1 MWKYFEGL
9 INAFPDQVTA
19 SDSSAKPASTT
30 PENTNQP
37 PTNFFG
43 FIRFYSRG
51 IWKFLVA
58 VSIIS
63 ALIALGEALFFY
75 YIGLFVDELNVATT
89 STYWEVCGT
98 TVLSFLALV
107 VVILPLLSLV
117 HHLLLN
123 QTIRANYPM
132 QIRYRMHLY
141 LLKQS
146 LGFFAS
152 DYSGR
157 ISQKVMQ
164 TALGVRE
171 VVIKFTNVIVHIV
184 VYFITM
190 LGMLWE
196 ADYHLMLLLLIWL
209 ALYVTIMAV
218 FIPKLRRQSDI
229 NAERRSVMMGGI
241 VDSYANIQTVKLFSK
256 NRLEEEY
263 ARDIMRSALSSEYQM
278 MRLVT
283 KFDLSVQIINYLLI
297 AALVLMSLFLWKNGI
312 VLVGSVAVSLGLAIR
327 INNLSQWVM
336 WEVGMLFENIGNVQN
351 GMQTITKPLEVKDPQ
366 TPVSAEGIKGHIEF
380 KDVNFSYN
388 GRVPVFTH
396 LNLSIKPGERIGI
409 VGQSGSGK
417 STLLNLLLRFY
428 DVNSG
433 SILLD
438 GTDIR
443 NFKQDELRSQI
454 AMVSQDTSLLHRS
467 IRENILYGR
476 VFVSGEHEL
485 AEASLREA
493 ADRACALEFIEELS
507 DNFGNSGFDTQVGDR
522 GVRLSGGQRQ
532 RIALAR
538 VILRNSPILVLDE
551 ATSALDSNV
560 EESIKK
566 NLKLLMENKTVIAV
580 AHRLSTIAQMDRLIV
595 LDHGVIAETG
605 THAELIA
612 KGGIYAGLWQRQT
625 DGFIANK

>member
-1 MWKYFEGL
+1 M
-9 INAFPDQVTA
+9 
-19 SDSSAKPASTT
+19 
-30 PENTNQP
+30 
-37 PTNFFG
+37 
-43 FIRFYSRG
+43 
-51 IWKFLVA
+51 
-58 VSIIS
+58 
-63 ALIALGEALFFY
+63 
-75 YIGLFVDELNVATT
+75 
-89 STYWEVCGT
+89 
-98 TVLSFLALV
+98 
-107 VVILPLLSLV
+107 
-117 HHLLLN
+117 
-123 QTIRANYPM
+123 
-132 QIRYRMHLY
+132 
-141 LLKQS
+141 
-146 LGFFAS
+146 
-152 DYSGR
+152 
-157 ISQKVMQ
+157 
-164 TALGVRE
+164 
-171 VVIKFTNVIVHIV
+171 
-184 VYFITM
+184 
-190 LGMLWE
+190 
-196 ADYHLMLLLLIWL
+196 
-209 ALYVTIMAV
+209 
-218 FIPKLRRQSDI
+218 
-229 NAERRSVMMGGI
+229 
-241 VDSYANIQTVKLFSK
+241 
-256 NRLEEEY
+256 
-263 ARDIMRSALSSEYQM
+263 
-278 MRLVT
+278 
-283 KFDLSVQIINYLLI
+283 
-297 AALVLMSLFLWKNGI
+297 
-312 VLVGSVAVSLGLAIR
+312 
-327 INNLSQWVM
+327 
-336 WEVGMLFENIGNVQN
+336 
-351 GMQTITKPLEVKDPQ
+351 
-366 TPVSAEGIKGHIEF
+366 
-380 KDVNFSYN
+380 
-388 GRVPVFTH
+388 
-396 LNLSIKPGERIGI
+396 
-409 VGQSGSGK
+409 GQSGSGK

-605 THAELIA
+605 THAKLIA